1 MAFIGNTNTT
11 QAFTPAV
18 DFFSGNASTTA
29 FTLSR
34 PVASVAQVEVYVSN
48 VPQTPGTAYTV
59 SSNTITFTSAPPSGT
74 NNIYVYYTSPITQV
88 IAPGQG
94 TVTSSSFGTITDFTT
109 TGNTTLGDA
118 TTDTLTV
125 GVTGIVKDS
134 SGNVGIG
141 TASPTV
147 KLDINGSSRT
157 VGSFAP
163 GSSGWTSAGFIG
175 TGSYGGG
182 VALIDGSAGYG
193 LYAQD
198 SGATFIIG
206 QGATS
211 GGLTERLRITSTGL
225 FQFNSGYGSAA
236 TAYGC
241 RAWVNFNGT
250 GTVAIRSSGNVSSIT
265 DGGVGIYRVNFS
277 TSMPDVNFSTN
288 ASVAGGG
295 TVNSSTCAFLVNAT
309 SAAAGGQTSNV
320 AYVDVWCYHPGNQ
333 VAQDNA
339 WCSVSVFR

>member
-1 MAFIGNTNTT
+1 MAISTIGSAGLDQAANTT
-11 QAFTPAV
+11 FC
-18 DFFSGNASTTA
+18 TT
-29 FTLSR
+29 
-34 PVASVAQVEVYVSN
+34 
-48 VPQTPGTAYTV
+48 
-59 SSNTITFTSAPPSGT
+59 
-74 NNIYVYYTSPITQV
+74 
-88 IAPGQG
+88 
-94 TVTSSSFGTITDFTT
+94 
-109 TGNTTLGDA
+109 
-118 TTDTLTV
+118 
-125 GVTGIVKDS
+125 

-141 TASPTV
+141 TTSPGYKVEMAITS
-147 KLDINGSSRT
+147 GSNFYSAT
-157 VGSFAP
+157 
-163 GSSGWTSAGFIG
+163 TSAVGQDVGYRLASTATSGREYRIS
-175 TGSYGGG
+175 TSDPTRGSYGAGLAFVDATAG
-182 VALIDGSAGYG
+182 AARMLIDS
-193 LYAQD
+193 
-198 SGATFIIG
+198 SGN
-206 QGATS
+206 
-211 GGLTERLRITSTGL
+211 L
-225 FQFNSGYGSAA
+225 QFNSGYGSVA